1 MSTTD
6 THGSVQ
12 MTNENKV
19 LSLVPKDTKNNKK
32 EQILEMLQDTIQRV
46 ESDEIDFE
54 KLLLVH
60 LNDKND
66 GYELLIQACNMRSS
80 ELITLFEV
88 CKAEALARM

>member
-1 MSTTD
+1 MSTID

-12 MTNENKV
+12 MPNENKV

-32 EQILEMLQDTIQRV
+32 EQILEMLQDTIERV